1 MCVLRRLVPDGND
14 LTRVNL
20 DALMPEGHHI
30 PSSLRKGLT
39 ASAASGAQPQISLS
53 PELLQASPN
62 AAICSR
68 LLAVIKP
75 YVEDQ
80 QKWDVWAEE
89 EDSSMTEEDAQ
100 VLQHILPLNVSWQ
113 LTNSISA

>member
-1 MCVLRRLVPDGND
+1 MCVLCRLFPDGND
-14 LTRVNL
+14 LTHVNL
-20 DALMPEGHHI
+20 DALMPEGHHT
-30 PSSLRKGLT
+30 PSSLHNGLT
-39 ASAASGAQPQISLS
+39 ASPACGAQPQISLG

-62 AAICSR
+62 AAVCST
-68 LLAVIKP
+68 LLAVITP

-100 VLQHILPLNVSWQ
+100 VLHIS
-113 LTNSISA
+113 SRSMHSCS

>member
-1 MCVLRRLVPDGND
+1 
-14 LTRVNL
+14 
-20 DALMPEGHHI
+20 MPEGHHT
-30 PSSLRKGLT
+30 PSSLHNGLT
-39 ASAASGAQPQISLS
+39 ASPACGAQPQISLG

-62 AAICSR
+62 AAVCST

-100 VLQHILPLNVSWQ
+100 VLHIS
-113 LTNSISA
+113 SRSMHSCS